1 MRNLARRLSRLEA
14 QRLDVS
20 GLVPHSDAWFAYW
33 EDKLAR
39 NIEGEE
45 VDFTGFSIEVVDR
58 IVEAADREEQEAR
71 RAV

>member
-14 QRLDVS
+14 QRFDVT
-20 GLVPHSDAWFAYW
+20 GLVPRSDAWFGYW

>member
-1 MRNLARRLSRLEA
+1 MRNISRRLSRLEA
-14 QRLDVS
+14 QRFDVT
-20 GLVPHSDAWFAYW
+20 GLIPHSDAWFAYW

>member
-1 MRNLARRLSRLEA
+1 MRSLARRLSRLEA
-14 QRLDVS
+14 QRFDVT